1 MVMSLFLL
9 FFILTS
15 GKCKDLQ
22 RRGEIH
28 QVFCLGGTVK
38 NKITEP
44 GNARKMFHECDILD
58 IDSDYIWKRV
68 NLACFVSKD

>member
-9 FFILTS
+9 SFILTS

-22 RRGEIH
+22 RRGKIH
-28 QVFCLGGTVK
+28 QAFCLGGTVEV
-38 NKITEP
+38 KITQP

-58 IDSDYIWKRV
+58 TDSDDI
-68 NLACFVSKD
+68 

>member
-9 FFILTS
+9 SFILTS

-22 RRGEIH
+22 RRGKIH
-28 QVFCLGGTVK
+28 QVFCLGGTVEV
-38 NKITEP
+38 KITQP

-58 IDSDYIWKRV
+58 TDSDDI
-68 NLACFVSKD
+68 

>member
-1 MVMSLFLL
+1 MSLFLL
-9 FFILTS
+9 SFILTS

-22 RRGEIH
+22 RRGKFH
-28 QVFCLGGTVK
+28 QVFCLGGTVEV
-38 NKITEP
+38 KITQP

-58 IDSDYIWKRV
+58 TDSDDIWKRV

>member
-1 MVMSLFLL
+1 MSLFLL
-9 FFILTS
+9 SFILTI

-22 RRGEIH
+22 RRGKIH
-28 QVFCLGGTVK
+28 QVFCLGGTVEV
-38 NKITEP
+38 KITQP

-58 IDSDYIWKRV
+58 TDSDDIWKRV